1 MRSFRW
7 ASVGLAIAL
16 LASCSSG
23 TPPTIAEVD
32 SACRRFNGF
41 DESLSDI
48 VFTSDFILLEQ
59 GFDQNTIDESRD
71 MARKQVRISWETLQR
86 YDRANDFLSLM
97 RKKLVDPDFPE
108 QLQEFNDRLSGR
120 NDLYGLI
127 SKVGEA
133 CLAISVLRSDG
144 LLPVDE

>member
-1 MRSFRW
+1 
-7 ASVGLAIAL
+7 
-16 LASCSSG
+16 
-23 TPPTIAEVD
+23 
-32 SACRRFNGF
+32 
-41 DESLSDI
+41 
-48 VFTSDFILLEQ
+48 
-59 GFDQNTIDESRD
+59 
-71 MARKQVRISWETLQR
+71 MARKQVRISWETLQK

>member
-7 ASVGLAIAL
+7 VNVGLAISL

-32 SACRRFNGF
+32 SACGTQFGF
-41 DESLSDI
+41 DENLSDF
-48 VFTSDFILLEQ
+48 VFTADFILLEQ

-86 YDRANDFLSLM
+86 YDHANDFLSLM
-97 RKKLVDPDFPE
+97 RKKLVDPDFP
-108 QLQEFNDRLSGR
+108 QYLQEFNDRLSRG

-133 CLAISVLRSDG
+133 CLAISNLRYAG